1 MISNILPA
9 TMISYEVL
17 KLFLYDKFFFSPL
30 GEKVLQNADYLLK
43 G

>member
-9 TMISYEVL
+9 MMIRYYVL
-17 KLFLYDKFFFSPL
+17 KLFPFNKIFSPL
-30 GEKVLQNADYLLK
+30 GEKVLQNA